1 MSSNFS
7 QAGMVNNKI
16 AHYKQN
22 EVLTSSPEK
31 LVLLLYDQAI
41 LSCKRQD
48 QGKASQALS
57 ELINSL
63 NFNYAE
69 IATGLFKL
77 YDYLLRIIKQSE
89 FSQALDILNE
99 LRQTWSSAIQNLKAA

>member
-1 MSSNFS
+1 MSLNRP
-7 QAGMVNNKI
+7 QAGVMNSKL

-22 EVLTSSPEK
+22 EVFTSSPEK

-41 LSCKRQD
+41 LGCKKQD
-48 QGKASQALS
+48 QGRASLALS
-57 ELINSL
+57 ELVNSL
-63 NFNYAE
+63 NFNYVE
-69 IATGLFKL
+69 VATGLFKL

-89 FSQALDILNE
+89 FNQALDILTE

>member
-1 MSSNFS
+1 MSLNFS
-7 QAGMVNNKI
+7 QAGMMNSKL
-16 AHYKQN
+16 ARYKQN
-22 EVLTSSPEK
+22 EVFTSSPEK

-41 LSCKRQD
+41 LGCKKQD
-48 QGKASQALS
+48 EERASLALS

-69 IATGLFKL
+69 VATGLFKL
-77 YDYLLRIIKQSE
+77 YDYLLRNVKQSE
-89 FSQALDILNE
+89 FNHALDILTE